1 MPCIE
6 KHERLFQEIIEL
18 FLLLVVWVT
27 VTPRCFESSLESLGS
42 DS

>member
-27 VTPRCFESSLESLGS
+27 GSPSHLESSLESLGS